1 MSQNMKKAK
10 TNNSD
15 KSDWSVLKTLNS
27 PIAAKDLLKALKG
40 QGFFEAEACDNGVLV
55 PDCDYG
61 KAERVLMS
69 LELGEELEP
78 IYDQDGKYIENPEV
92 RRGWAHLVPEYTDA
106 DGDYTVAEGCLHD
119 PVAVKDREPAIA
131 EGFKELRAA
140 IEADAKARPQA
151 YEGLTWADVFVRRR
165 NGGDEVLDSVDLVR
179 ILSGGK
185 KRAPGSL
192 QADAEPGDPAEGAE
206 RISPDGI
213 DDHLERAGDAV
224 GLDEDGVLWAP
235 TAERAGAYAFP
246 SEFAEAHPDLLEI
259 SRGDGDE
266 WFVDAL
272 QAKMPTDAQIRALSK
287 IMVEGNFDDPSEV
300 DVYVGGRKLREFD
313 EKGIADAFRKLLGKA
328 GKAKGGSGSGSP
340 EKAPEGGKRPP
351 LTARETVIALSVIH
365 NGDWDRIYGVIKRK
379 DHLDRGE
386 ADAAIASLK
395 AKGLTATT
403 LLDPDYPAIL
413 KGVRRPPFAVFS
425 DDGGKALAD
434 LAREEHPCVVYLPG
448 PYPEGGLGD
457 YGQSAELRGRSG
469 GTLEL
474 YVRGTRRKALIST
487 VPGGAPSRRE
497 GHRLGVQ
504 LASQGGVI
512 AVPETP
518 YGEANLDAFLSEAL
532 SESSPGMAPE
542 IVARVTACRSWND
555 MALRNG
561 LARLWIDQSDVKEAI
576 LRATG
581 HPSDPDLSWD
591 GDGE

>member
-15 KSDWSVLKTLNS
+15 KSDWSVLKTINS

-61 KAERVLMS
+61 KAERVLMR

-78 IYDQDGKYIENPEV
+78 IYDQDGEYIENPEV

-119 PVAVKDREPAIA
+119 PVVVKDRKPAIA

-151 YEGLTWADVFVRRR
+151 YEGLAWADVYVRRR
-165 NGGDEVLDSVDLVR
+165 NGGDEVLESLDLVH

-192 QADAEPGDPAEGAE
+192 QCDGGIAAE
-206 RISPDGI
+206 RIFPDAI
-213 DDHLERAGDAV
+213 DDHLERTGDTV
-224 GLDEDGVLWAP
+224 GLDKDGDLLAP
-235 TAERAGAYAFP
+235 TVERGGVYDFP
-246 SEFAEAHPDLLEI
+246 PDFVDANPDLLEI

-266 WFVDAL
+266 WFVYDL
-272 QAKMPTDAQIRALSK
+272 QAKMPTDAQIGALSK
-287 IMVEGNFDDPSEV
+287 ILVGGNFDDPSEV
-300 DVYVGGRKLREFD
+300 DVRVVVPSGGTLKLRKFD
-313 EKGIADAFRKLLGKA
+313 EKGVADAFRKLLGKT

-340 EKAPEGGKRPP
+340 EKAPDEGKRPP

-365 NGDWDRIYGVIKRK
+365 NGDWDKIYGVIKRK

-434 LAREEHPCVVYLPG
+434 LAKEKNPCVVYLPG

-474 YVRGTRRKALIST
+474 YVRGTHRKALIST

-504 LASQGGVI
+504 LASQGGAI

-518 YGEANLDAFLSEAL
+518 YDEANLDAILTEAL
-532 SESSPGMAPE
+532 RESSPGMAPE
-542 IVARVTACRSWND
+542 IVARVTACRSWNN

-591 GDGE
+591 DGE